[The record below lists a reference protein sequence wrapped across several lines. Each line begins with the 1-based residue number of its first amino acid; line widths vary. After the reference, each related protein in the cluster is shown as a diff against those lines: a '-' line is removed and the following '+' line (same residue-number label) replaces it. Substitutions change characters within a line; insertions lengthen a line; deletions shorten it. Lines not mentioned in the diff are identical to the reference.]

1 MPRRTA
7 HDGVPRDN
15 AMSGWHGKLGSA
27 ARRRFLA
34 RAGIAAGAALVSGLS
49 VVPLGRA
56 RESLDPV
63 SGDVRYGML
72 IDAARCARDC
82 DACVRACDDEHGLE
96 PRHGPATDPRWIH
109 KVTLRDRA
117 TGRISTLPFMCQ
129 HCADPPCVDVCPT
142 GASFRRADG
151 IVLVDK
157 HTCIGCRYC
166 VMACP
171 FQARAFVHEAVE
183 NPRPWS
189 PRGKGTVE
197 SCNLCVHRIDAGDG
211 RGPALRRGVC
221 CRRASRPRVR
231 RPERSRKQGRQD
243 ARRRPERGAAS
254 RPRARHRGALPRRL
268 IGSRS
273 GGSSGTVTLRR
284 AAGCR
289 QPPRST
295 ASTNAPIISCDAL
308 TTGSGPGKRPART
321 SAMNSPKPATRSACI
336 CAFSL

>member
-1 MPRRTA
+1 MN
-7 HDGVPRDN
+7 GEQK
-15 AMSGWHGKLGSA
+15 GLGSA
-27 ARRRFLA
+27 VRRRFLA
-34 RAGIAAGAALVSGLS
+34 RAGIVTGAALVPGLAAIS
-49 VVPLGRA
+49 LGRA
-56 RESLDPV
+56 GQAREPHEPV
-63 SGDVRYGML
+63 SGEVRYAML
-72 IDAARCARDC
+72 VDAGKCARDC

-117 TGRISTLPFMCQ
+117 TGRISTLPLMCQ

-142 GASFRRADG
+142 GASFKRADG

-211 RGPALRRGVC
+211 RDPACVEAC
-221 CRRASRPRVR
+221 A
-231 RPERSRKQGRQD
+231 
-243 ARRRPERGAAS
+243 
-254 RPRARHRGALPRRL
+254 
-268 IGSRS
+268 
-273 GGSSGTVTLRR
+273 
-284 AAGCR
+284 AAGHR
-289 QPPRST
+289 ALVFGDLNDPGSPVST
-295 ASTNAPIISCDAL
+295 ALAQGPSGELRPDFGL
-308 TTGSGPGKRPART
+308 DTGVRYR
-321 SAMNSPKPATRSACI
+321 NI
-336 CAFSL
+336 

>member
-1 MPRRTA
+1 MTDESVA
-7 HDGVPRDN
+7 
-15 AMSGWHGKLGSA
+15 LCSA
-27 ARRRFLA
+27 ARRWFLR
-34 RAGIAAGAALVSGLS
+34 RAGMLTAAAVSGLG
-49 VVPLGRA
+49 VVPFAGA
-56 RESLDPV
+56 RRFPGPEEPV
-63 SGDVRYGML
+63 GSDVRYGML
-72 IDAARCARDC
+72 VDSAKCARDC

-96 PRHGPATDPRWIH
+96 PVHGPATDPRWIH

-117 TGRISTLPFMCQ
+117 TGRISTLPLMCQ

-211 RGPALRRGVC
+211 RDPACVEAC
-221 CRRASRPRVR
+221 A
-231 RPERSRKQGRQD
+231 
-243 ARRRPERGAAS
+243 
-254 RPRARHRGALPRRL
+254 
-268 IGSRS
+268 
-273 GGSSGTVTLRR
+273 
-284 AAGCR
+284 AAGR
-289 QPPRST
+289 HVLVFGDLNDPESQVAR
-295 ASTNAPIISCDAL
+295 AL
-308 TTGSGPGKRPART
+308 AEGPSAQLRPDFGLDTGVRYRD
-321 SAMNSPKPATRSACI
+321 
-336 CAFSL
+336 L